1 MSKLFKILQI
11 GMTKNIGGIET
22 YLIEQYRHLDK
33 RRIDY
38 DFINMIGE
46 NNIAFED
53 EIKSNGNEIYNIVS
67 RGKNPLKHYWQWIM
81 FFYKNAKF
89 YDAIVFN
96 TCDLYH
102 MCPLFLAKIF
112 NIRIRIIHS
121 HNNGNEKKEKIFR
134 KILIKVNKF
143 LMDISVTNY
152 WACSTEA
159 GLWMFGKNKN
169 FKIIHNLIDSRK
181 YIYNIDVRRKI
192 RKSLNI
198 EDKFVIGHIGRF
210 SYQKNHVFL
219 IKVFNEIYKKDKNS
233 VLLLIGGK
241 TGNQSYYQE
250 SVNLV
255 NKMGL
260 DDNVYFLG
268 MQKNVADYYQAM
280 DCFLLPS
287 RFEGLGIVG
296 IEAQAS
302 SLCCIVSTNV
312 SRELQITE
320 LVKYISLNE
329 NIDIWVKEI
338 LKSKLNKRI
347 NRYKEIVNKGYDIE
361 EGNKIFQE
369 YFISLLNK
377 KEG

>member
-1 MSKLFKILQI
+1 
-11 GMTKNIGGIET
+11 
-22 YLIEQYRHLDK
+22 
-33 RRIDY
+33 
-38 DFINMIGE
+38 
-46 NNIAFED
+46 
-53 EIKSNGNEIYNIVS
+53 
-67 RGKNPLKHYWQWIM
+67 
-81 FFYKNAKF
+81 
-89 YDAIVFN
+89 
-96 TCDLYH
+96 
-102 MCPLFLAKIF
+102 
-112 NIRIRIIHS
+112 
-121 HNNGNEKKEKIFR
+121 
-134 KILIKVNKF
+134 
-143 LMDISVTNY
+143 
-152 WACSTEA
+152 
-159 GLWMFGKNKN
+159 
-169 FKIIHNLIDSRK
+169 
-181 YIYNIDVRRKI
+181 
-192 RKSLNI
+192 
-198 EDKFVIGHIGRF
+198 
-210 SYQKNHVFL
+210 
-219 IKVFNEIYKKDKNS
+219 
-233 VLLLIGGK
+233 
-241 TGNQSYYQE
+241 
-250 SVNLV
+250 
-255 NKMGL
+255 MGL